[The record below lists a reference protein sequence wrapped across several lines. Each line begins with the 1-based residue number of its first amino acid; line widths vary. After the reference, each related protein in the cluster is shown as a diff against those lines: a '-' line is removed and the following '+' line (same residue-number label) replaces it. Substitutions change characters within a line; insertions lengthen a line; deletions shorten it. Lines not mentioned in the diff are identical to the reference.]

1 MPIPGTAP
9 SPPAEAVQ
17 EPAAVQVTA
26 TGFDVLWA
34 LTVSD
39 LRARYGRGRVRM
51 VKWLLDPF
59 ALLGVYLLL
68 VVFLLDRPGDAP
80 GLSLA
85 CAIIPFQVVTASVLN
100 GMGSVELRRSII
112 LNMAFRRQL
121 LPLSS
126 TLTECVAF
134 GASLSLLAL
143 MMAVYGIAPTLA
155 ILWLPVVIAVNV
167 LVALGFAYPA
177 SLFGLWFTD
186 LRPFAISLMRVLFFL
201 APGLIPLSQIQGE
214 ANTLVRLNPMTGL
227 FEAYRDVLQHGTTPQ
242 FWTLAIPLAF
252 SVVALLVFV
261 PLYRREQRQF
271 AKLL

>member
-1 MPIPGTAP
+1 MPISGTAP
-9 SPPAEAVQ
+9 LPRAEAVQ
-17 EPAAVQVTA
+17 EPAAVQPTA
-26 TGFDVLWA
+26 SRLDVLWA

-68 VVFLLDRPGDAP
+68 VVFLLDRPGNAP

-100 GMGSVELRRSII
+100 GMGAVELRRSII

-134 GASLSLLAL
+134 GASLSMLAI
-143 MMAVYGIAPTLA
+143 MMAVYGIAPTVA

-177 SLFGLWFTD
+177 SLFGLFFTD

-201 APGLIPLSQIQGE
+201 APGLIPLSQIHGV

-227 FEAYRDVLQHGTTPQ
+227 FESYRDVLQYGNTPQ
-242 FWTLAIPLAF
+242 LWALAIPLAF
-252 SVVALLVFV
+252 AAVALIAFV